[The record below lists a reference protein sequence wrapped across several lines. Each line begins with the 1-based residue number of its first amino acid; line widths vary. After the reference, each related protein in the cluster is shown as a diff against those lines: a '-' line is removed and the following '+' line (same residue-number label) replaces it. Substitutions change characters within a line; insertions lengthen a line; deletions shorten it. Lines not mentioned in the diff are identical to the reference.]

1 MQTLESD
8 SVQVVKD
15 NFFQLFVNFLLL
27 SKDDVAFTLNSS
39 SIQLGVLQNVA
50 NNIDRGRDVLPK
62 AFRVVNG
69 LLPRSVGVQVGS
81 EVFDLE
87 L

>member
-27 SKDDVAFTLNSS
+27 SKDDVAFALNGG

-50 NNIDRGRDVLPK
+50 NDIDRGRNVLPE
-62 AFRVVNG
+62 AFRIVNG
-69 LLPRSVGVQVGS
+69 LLPRSVGIEVGS